1 MQVRLSTKDNLP
13 QIIKIVDE
21 AKRYLKSQGI
31 DQWQNGYPNEDSFQV
46 DIENKVN
53 YVLINGQN
61 VYGTA
66 SIIPGLEP
74 TYLKIDNGSWLTDGP
89 YVTIHRIA
97 IKDGYKGQHLSKYFF
112 DYANKLAGSL
122 SFASIRIDTHPDNKA
137 MIHLL
142 SDLKFQ
148 KTGTIYLENGDLRIA
163 YEQVLNSI
171 HR

>member
-1 MQVRLSTKDNLP
+1 MQVRLSTKDDLP
-13 QIIKIVDE
+13 QIMKIVDE

-46 DIENKVN
+46 DIENKVS

-74 TYLKIDNGSWLTDGP
+74 TYLKIDNGSWLTNGP

-97 IKDGYKGQHLSKYFF
+97 IKDGYKGQHLAKYFF
-112 DYANKLAGSL
+112 DYANKLAMSL
-122 SFASIRIDTHPDNKA
+122 SCVAIRIDTHPDNKA

-142 SDLKFQ
+142 NDLKFQ
-148 KTGTIYLENGDLRIA
+148 KTGIIYLENGDLRIA